1 MEFNPDLVAPC
12 GMDRFLQ
19 EQETKYKCPTYGGV
33 TCIHDG
39 ICYDC
44 YVKQHPA

>member
-12 GMDRFLQ
+12 G
-19 EQETKYKCPTYGGV
+19 GV
-33 TCIHDG
+33 ICIHDG
-39 ICYDC
+39 VCYDC